1 MGGVNTENTSG
12 PVLIVVALPVEAR
25 PLVSTLN
32 LKFHSHGEYRNDEFT
47 LIVTGG
53 RRISS
58 AISTTKAFSLNDD
71 YVSVLNFGLCGSR
84 NPKTNIGEMRYVNRI
99 REVCT
104 GRDFF
109 PDPLIAHE
117 WEESAIQCHDQPVQ
131 DPNVMNFDPFAEIV
145 DMESAGFFQAATLFL
160 PVHSIHCIKV
170 VSDHLDTS
178 RKSTKAI
185 EDLINNRVS
194 EISKYLRQISQSI
207 TAPKPKIP
215 THFQSSIDDIAKSW
229 RLTKTQVHSL
239 HKIALG
245 ASLRKVDFA
254 QILKKREFEKPMVK
268 VARNLAFKNLCREL
282 AK

>member
-1 MGGVNTENTSG
+1 MGGVNTENTFS

-25 PLVSTLN
+25 PLVSSLN

-47 LIVTGG
+47 LIVTGVG
-53 RRISS
+53 RISS

-84 NPKTNIGEMRYVNRI
+84 NPETNIGEMRYVNRI

-117 WEESAIQCHDQPVQ
+117 WKESAIQCHDQPVQ
-131 DPNVMNFDPFAEIV
+131 DPNIMDFDPFAEIV

-178 RKSTKAI
+178 RKSTKDI

-215 THFQSSIDDIAKSW
+215 THFQSSIDEIAKSW
-229 RLTKTQVHSL
+229 RLTKTQVHTL

-268 VARNLAFKNLCREL
+268 TDRNLAFANLCREL

>member
-32 LKFHSHGEYRNDEFT
+32 LKFHSHGEYRNEEFT
-47 LIVTGG
+47 LIVTGVG
-53 RRISS
+53 RISS

-84 NPKTNIGEMRYVNRI
+84 NPNTNIGEMRYVNRI

-117 WEESAIQCHDQPVQ
+117 WKESAIQCHDQPVQ
-131 DPNVMNFDPFAEIV
+131 DPNVMDFDSFAEIV
-145 DMESAGFFQAATLFL
+145 DMESAGFFQAASLFL

-178 RKSTKAI
+178 RKSTKDI
-185 EDLINNRVS
+185 EELINNRAS

-215 THFQSSIDDIAKSW
+215 THFQSSIDNIAKSW

-239 HKIALG
+239 QKIALG
-245 ASLRKVDFA
+245 ASLRKIDFRP
-254 QILKKREFEKPMVK
+254 ILKKIESEKPKVK
-268 VARNLAFKNLCREL
+268 TDRNLAFTNLCREL
-282 AK
+282 VK

>member
-1 MGGVNTENTSG
+1 VGGVNTENTFS

-25 PLVSTLN
+25 PLVSSLN

-47 LIVTGG
+47 LIVTGVG
-53 RRISS
+53 RISS

-84 NPKTNIGEMRYVNRI
+84 NPETNIGEMRYVNRI

-117 WEESAIQCHDQPVQ
+117 WKESAIQCHDQPVQ
-131 DPNVMNFDPFAEIV
+131 DPNIMDFDPFAEIV

-178 RKSTKAI
+178 RKSTKDI
-185 EDLINNRVS
+185 EELINNRVS

-215 THFQSSIDDIAKSW
+215 THFQSSIDEIAKSW
-229 RLTKTQVHSL
+229 RLTKTQVHTL

-268 VARNLAFKNLCREL
+268 TDRNLAFTNLCREL

>member
-1 MGGVNTENTSG
+1 MNTENTFS

-25 PLVSTLN
+25 PLVSSLN

-47 LIVTGG
+47 LIVTGVG
-53 RRISS
+53 RISS

-84 NPKTNIGEMRYVNRI
+84 NPETNIGEMRYVNRI

-117 WEESAIQCHDQPVQ
+117 WKESAIQCHDQPVQ
-131 DPNVMNFDPFAEIV
+131 DPNIMDFDPFAEIV

-178 RKSTKAI
+178 RKSTKDI
-185 EDLINNRVS
+185 EELINNRVS

-215 THFQSSIDDIAKSW
+215 THFQSSIDEIAKSW
-229 RLTKTQVHSL
+229 RLTKTQVHTL

-268 VARNLAFKNLCREL
+268 TDRNLAFTNLCREL

>member
-32 LKFHSHGEYRNDEFT
+32 LKFHSHGEYRNEEFT
-47 LIVTGG
+47 LIVTGVG
-53 RRISS
+53 RISS

-117 WEESAIQCHDQPVQ
+117 WKESAIQCHDQPVQ
-131 DPNVMNFDPFAEIV
+131 DPNVMDFDSFAEIV
-145 DMESAGFFQAATLFL
+145 DMESAGFFQAASLFL

-178 RKSTKAI
+178 RKSTNDI
-185 EDLINNRVS
+185 EELINNRVS

-229 RLTKTQVHSL
+229 RLTKTQVHTL

-254 QILKKREFEKPMVK
+254 QILKKIESEKPKVK
-268 VARNLAFKNLCREL
+268 TDRNLAFTNLCREL

>member
-1 MGGVNTENTSG
+1 VNTENTFS

-25 PLVSTLN
+25 PLVSSLN

-47 LIVTGG
+47 LIVTGVG
-53 RRISS
+53 RISS

-84 NPKTNIGEMRYVNRI
+84 NPETNIGEMRYVNRI

-117 WEESAIQCHDQPVQ
+117 WKESAIQCHDQPVQ
-131 DPNVMNFDPFAEIV
+131 DPNIMDFDPFAEIV

-178 RKSTKAI
+178 RKSTKDI
-185 EDLINNRVS
+185 EELINNRVS

-215 THFQSSIDDIAKSW
+215 THFQSSIDEIAKSW
-229 RLTKTQVHSL
+229 RLTKTQVHTL

-268 VARNLAFKNLCREL
+268 TDRNLAFTNLCREL

>member
-47 LIVTGG
+47 LIVTGVG
-53 RRISS
+53 RISS

-84 NPKTNIGEMRYVNRI
+84 NPKTNIGAMRYVNRI

-109 PDPLIAHE
+109 PDPLIDHE
-117 WEESAIQCHDQPVQ
+117 WKESAIQCHDQPVQ

-178 RKSTKAI
+178 KKSTKAI
-185 EDLINNRVS
+185 ENLINNRVS

-207 TAPKPKIP
+207 TVPKPKIP
-215 THFQSSIDDIAKSW
+215 THYQSSIDDIAKSW

-239 HKIALG
+239 QKIALG
-245 ASLRKVDFA
+245 ASLRKIDFRP
-254 QILKKREFEKPMVK
+254 IFKKIESENPKVK
-268 VARNLAFKNLCREL
+268 TERNLAFTNLCREL

>member
-47 LIVTGG
+47 LIVTGVG
-53 RRISS
+53 RISS

-117 WEESAIQCHDQPVQ
+117 WKESAIQCHDQPVQ
-131 DPNVMNFDPFAEIV
+131 DPNVMDFDSFAEIV
-145 DMESAGFFQAATLFL
+145 DMESAGFFQAASLFL

-178 RKSTKAI
+178 RKSTNDI
-185 EDLINNRVS
+185 EELINNRVS

-229 RLTKTQVHSL
+229 RLTKTQVHTL

-268 VARNLAFKNLCREL
+268 TDRNLAFTNICREL

>member
-1 MGGVNTENTSG
+1 M
-12 PVLIVVALPVEAR
+12 
-25 PLVSTLN
+25 
-32 LKFHSHGEYRNDEFT
+32 
-47 LIVTGG
+47 
-53 RRISS
+53 
-58 AISTTKAFSLNDD
+58 
-71 YVSVLNFGLCGSR
+71 
-84 NPKTNIGEMRYVNRI
+84 
-99 REVCT
+99 
-104 GRDFF
+104 DF
-109 PDPLIAHE
+109 D
-117 WEESAIQCHDQPVQ
+117 S
-131 DPNVMNFDPFAEIV
+131 FAEIV
-145 DMESAGFFQAATLFL
+145 DMESAGFFQAASLFL

-178 RKSTKAI
+178 RKSTNDI
-185 EDLINNRVS
+185 EELINNRVS

-229 RLTKTQVHSL
+229 RLTKTQVHTL

-268 VARNLAFKNLCREL
+268 TDRNLAFTNICREL

>member
-1 MGGVNTENTSG
+1 
-12 PVLIVVALPVEAR
+12 
-25 PLVSTLN
+25 
-32 LKFHSHGEYRNDEFT
+32 
-47 LIVTGG
+47 LIVTGVG
-53 RRISS
+53 RISS

-117 WEESAIQCHDQPVQ
+117 WKESAIQCHDQPVQ
-131 DPNVMNFDPFAEIV
+131 DPNVMDFDPFAEIV

-178 RKSTKAI
+178 RKSTKDI
-185 EDLINNRVS
+185 EDLINNRVF
-194 EISKYLRQISQSI
+194 EISKYLRQICRSI
-207 TAPKPKIP
+207 TAAKPKI
-215 THFQSSIDDIAKSW
+215 HAHIQSSIDDIAKSW

-245 ASLRKVDFA
+245 ASLRKIDFRP
-254 QILKKREFEKPMVK
+254 ILKKIESQKPKVK
-268 VARNLAFKNLCREL
+268 TDRNLAFTNLCREL

>member
-1 MGGVNTENTSG
+1 MGGVNTENTTG

-25 PLVSTLN
+25 PLVSNLN
-32 LKFHSHGEYRNDEFT
+32 LKFHSHGKYRNDEFT
-47 LIVTGG
+47 LIVTGVG
-53 RRISS
+53 RISS

-84 NPKTNIGEMRYVNRI
+84 NPETNIGEMRYVNRI

-117 WEESAIQCHDQPVQ
+117 WKESAIQCHDQPVQ
-131 DPNVMNFDPFAEIV
+131 DPNVMDFDPFAEIV

-178 RKSTKAI
+178 RISTKAI
-185 EDLINNRVS
+185 EDLINNRVF
-194 EISKYLRQISQSI
+194 EISEYLRQIIRSI
-207 TAPKPKIP
+207 TAPIPKIP

-229 RLTKTQVHSL
+229 RLTKTQVHTL

-268 VARNLAFKNLCREL
+268 TDRNLAFTNLCREL

>member
-1 MGGVNTENTSG
+1 VGGVNTENTFS

-25 PLVSTLN
+25 PLVSSLN

-47 LIVTGG
+47 LIVTGVG
-53 RRISS
+53 RISS

-84 NPKTNIGEMRYVNRI
+84 NPETNIGEMRYVNRI

-117 WEESAIQCHDQPVQ
+117 WKESAIQCHDQPVQ
-131 DPNVMNFDPFAEIV
+131 DPNIMDFDPFAEIV

-178 RKSTKAI
+178 RKSTKDI

-215 THFQSSIDDIAKSW
+215 THFQSSIDEIAKSW
-229 RLTKTQVHSL
+229 RLTKTQVHTL

-268 VARNLAFKNLCREL
+268 TDRNLAFANLCREL

>member
-25 PLVSTLN
+25 PLVSSLN

-47 LIVTGG
+47 LIVTGVG
-53 RRISS
+53 RISS

-109 PDPLIAHE
+109 PDPLIDHE
-117 WEESAIQCHDQPVQ
+117 WKESAIQCHDQPVQ

-185 EDLINNRVS
+185 EGLINNRVF
-194 EISKYLRQISQSI
+194 EISKYLRHICRSI
-207 TAPKPKIP
+207 TAAKPKI
-215 THFQSSIDDIAKSW
+215 HAHIQSSIDEIAKSW

-239 HKIALG
+239 QKIALG
-245 ASLRKVDFA
+245 ASLRKIDFRP
-254 QILKKREFEKPMVK
+254 ILKKIGSEKPKVK
-268 VARNLAFKNLCREL
+268 TDRNLAFTHLCREL

>member
-1 MGGVNTENTSG
+1 VGGVNTENTFS

-25 PLVSTLN
+25 PLVSSLN

-47 LIVTGG
+47 LIVTGVG
-53 RRISS
+53 RISS

-84 NPKTNIGEMRYVNRI
+84 NPETNIGEMRYVNRI

-117 WEESAIQCHDQPVQ
+117 WKESAIQCHDQPVQ
-131 DPNVMNFDPFAEIV
+131 DPNIMDFDPFAEIV

-178 RKSTKAI
+178 RKSAKDI
-185 EDLINNRVS
+185 EELINNRVS

-215 THFQSSIDDIAKSW
+215 THFQSSIDEIAKSW
-229 RLTKTQVHSL
+229 RLTKTQVHTL

-268 VARNLAFKNLCREL
+268 TDRNLAFTNLCREL

>member
-1 MGGVNTENTSG
+1 VGGVNTENTFS

-25 PLVSTLN
+25 PLVSSLN

-47 LIVTGG
+47 LIVTGVG
-53 RRISS
+53 RISS

-84 NPKTNIGEMRYVNRI
+84 NPETNIGEMRYVNRI

-117 WEESAIQCHDQPVQ
+117 WKESAIQCHDQPVQ
-131 DPNVMNFDPFAEIV
+131 DPNIMDFDPFAEIV

-178 RKSTKAI
+178 RKSTKDI

-215 THFQSSIDDIAKSW
+215 THFQSSIDEIAKSW
-229 RLTKTQVHSL
+229 RLTKTQVHTL

-268 VARNLAFKNLCREL
+268 TDRNLAFTNLCREL

>member
-1 MGGVNTENTSG
+1 MGGVNTENTFS

-25 PLVSTLN
+25 PLVSSLN

-47 LIVTGG
+47 LIVTGVG
-53 RRISS
+53 RISS

-84 NPKTNIGEMRYVNRI
+84 NPETNIGEMRYVNRI

-117 WEESAIQCHDQPVQ
+117 WKESAIQCHDQPVQ
-131 DPNVMNFDPFAEIV
+131 DPNIMDFDPFAEIV

-178 RKSTKAI
+178 RKSTKDI

-215 THFQSSIDDIAKSW
+215 THFQSSIDEIAKSW
-229 RLTKTQVHSL
+229 RLTKTQVHTL

-268 VARNLAFKNLCREL
+268 TDRNLAFTNLCREL

>member
-47 LIVTGG
+47 LIVTGVG
-53 RRISS
+53 RISS

-84 NPKTNIGEMRYVNRI
+84 NPKTNIGAMRYVNRI

-109 PDPLIAHE
+109 PDPLIDHE
-117 WEESAIQCHDQPVQ
+117 WKESAIQCHDQPVQ

-178 RKSTKAI
+178 KKSTKAI
-185 EDLINNRVS
+185 ENLINNRVS

-207 TAPKPKIP
+207 TVPKPKIP
-215 THFQSSIDDIAKSW
+215 THYQSSIDNIAKSW

-239 HKIALG
+239 QKIALG
-245 ASLRKVDFA
+245 ASLRKIDFRP
-254 QILKKREFEKPMVK
+254 IFKKIESENPKVK
-268 VARNLAFKNLCREL
+268 TERNLAFTNLCREL

>member
-25 PLVSTLN
+25 PLVSSLN
-32 LKFHSHGEYRNDEFT
+32 LKFHSHGEYRNDGFT
-47 LIVTGG
+47 LIVTGVG
-53 RRISS
+53 RIAS

-71 YVSVLNFGLCGSR
+71 YMSVLNFGLCGSR
-84 NPKTNIGEMRYVNRI
+84 NHKTNIGEMRYVNRI

-109 PDPLIAHE
+109 PDPLIAHQ
-117 WEESAIQCHDQPVQ
+117 WKESAIQCHDQPVQ
-131 DPNVMNFDPFAEIV
+131 DPNIMDFDPFAEIV

-178 RKSTKAI
+178 RKSTKDI
-185 EDLINNRVS
+185 EELINKRVS

-215 THFQSSIDDIAKSW
+215 PHVQSSIDEIAKSW
-229 RLTKTQVHSL
+229 RLTKTQVHTL

-254 QILKKREFEKPMVK
+254 QILKKRKFEKPMVK
-268 VARNLAFKNLCREL
+268 TDRNLAFTNFCREL

>member
-1 MGGVNTENTSG
+1 VGGVNTENTFS

-25 PLVSTLN
+25 PLVSSLN

-47 LIVTGG
+47 LIVTGVG
-53 RRISS
+53 RISS

-84 NPKTNIGEMRYVNRI
+84 NPETNIGEMRYVNRI

-117 WEESAIQCHDQPVQ
+117 WKESAIQCHDQPVQ
-131 DPNVMNFDPFAEIV
+131 DPNIMDFDPFAEIV

-178 RKSTKAI
+178 RKSTKEI
-185 EDLINNRVS
+185 EELINNRVS

-215 THFQSSIDDIAKSW
+215 THFQSSIDEIAKSW
-229 RLTKTQVHSL
+229 RLTKTQVHTL

-268 VARNLAFKNLCREL
+268 TDRNLAFTNLCREL

>member
-47 LIVTGG
+47 LIVTGVG
-53 RRISS
+53 RISS

-117 WEESAIQCHDQPVQ
+117 WKESAIQCHDQPVQ
-131 DPNVMNFDPFAEIV
+131 DPNVMDFDLFAEIV
-145 DMESAGFFQAATLFL
+145 DMESAGFFQAASLFL

-178 RKSTKAI
+178 RKSTKDI
-185 EDLINNRVS
+185 EELINNRAS

-215 THFQSSIDDIAKSW
+215 THFQSSIDAISKNW
-229 RLTKTQVHSL
+229 RLTKTQVHTL

-268 VARNLAFKNLCREL
+268 TDRNLAFTNICREL

>member
-1 MGGVNTENTSG
+1 MGGVNTENTFS

-25 PLVSTLN
+25 PLVSSLN

-47 LIVTGG
+47 LIVTGVG
-53 RRISS
+53 RISS

-84 NPKTNIGEMRYVNRI
+84 NPETNIGEMRYVNRI

-117 WEESAIQCHDQPVQ
+117 WKESAIQCHDQPVQ
-131 DPNVMNFDPFAEIV
+131 DPNIMDFDPFAEIV

-178 RKSTKAI
+178 RKSTIDI
-185 EDLINNRVS
+185 EELINNRVS

-215 THFQSSIDDIAKSW
+215 THFQSSIDEIAKSW
-229 RLTKTQVHSL
+229 RLTKTQVHTL

-268 VARNLAFKNLCREL
+268 TDRNLAFTNLCREL

>member
-25 PLVSTLN
+25 PLVSSLN
-32 LKFHSHGEYRNDEFT
+32 LKFHSHGEYRNDGFT
-47 LIVTGG
+47 LIVTGVG
-53 RRISS
+53 RIAS

-109 PDPLIAHE
+109 PDPLIAHQ
-117 WEESAIQCHDQPVQ
+117 WKESAIQCHDQPVQ
-131 DPNVMNFDPFAEIV
+131 DPNIMDFDPFAEIV

-178 RKSTKAI
+178 RKSTKDI
-185 EDLINNRVS
+185 EELINKRVS

-215 THFQSSIDDIAKSW
+215 PHVQSSIDEIAKSW
-229 RLTKTQVHSL
+229 RLTKTQVHTL

-268 VARNLAFKNLCREL
+268 TDRNLAFTNFCREL

>member
-25 PLVSTLN
+25 PLVSSLN

-47 LIVTGG
+47 LIVTGVG
-53 RRISS
+53 RISS

-109 PDPLIAHE
+109 PDPLIDHE
-117 WEESAIQCHDQPVQ
+117 WKESAIQCHDQPVQ
-131 DPNVMNFDPFAEIV
+131 DPNVMDFDSFAEIV
-145 DMESAGFFQAATLFL
+145 DMESAGFFQAASLFL

-178 RKSTKAI
+178 RKSTNDI
-185 EDLINNRVS
+185 EELINNRVS

-229 RLTKTQVHSL
+229 RLTKTQVHTL

-268 VARNLAFKNLCREL
+268 TDRNLAFTNICREL

>member
-1 MGGVNTENTSG
+1 MGDLNTVNKTGT
-12 PVLIVVALPVEAR
+12 VLIVVALPVEAR
-25 PLVSTLN
+25 PLVSALN
-32 LKFHSHGEYRNDEFT
+32 LKFHSNGKYRNDEFT
-47 LIVTGG
+47 LTVTGVG
-53 RRISS
+53 RISS

-71 YVSVLNFGLCGSR
+71 YASVLNFGLCGSR
-84 NPKTNIGEMRYVNRI
+84 NPKTNIGAIRYVNRI

-117 WEESAIQCHDQPVQ
+117 WEESAIQCHDRPVQ
-131 DPNVMNFDPFAEIV
+131 DPTLMDFDPFAEIV
-145 DMESAGFFQAATLFL
+145 DMESAGFFQAASLFL

-178 RKSTKAI
+178 RKSTKDI
-185 EDLINNRVS
+185 EELINNRVS
-194 EISKYLRQISQSI
+194 EISKYLRQISRPI
-207 TAPKPKIP
+207 AAPKPKIP
-215 THFQSSIDDIAKSW
+215 CHLQSSIDTIAKNW
-229 RLTKTQVHSL
+229 RLTKTQVHTF

-254 QILKKREFEKPMVK
+254 QILKNREFEKPMVK

>member
-1 MGGVNTENTSG
+1 MGGVNTENTFS

-25 PLVSTLN
+25 PLVSSLN

-47 LIVTGG
+47 LIVTGVG
-53 RRISS
+53 RISS

-84 NPKTNIGEMRYVNRI
+84 NPETNIGEMRYVNRI

-117 WEESAIQCHDQPVQ
+117 WKESAIQCHDQPVQ
-131 DPNVMNFDPFAEIV
+131 DPNIMDFDPFAEIV

-178 RKSTKAI
+178 RKSAKDI
-185 EDLINNRVS
+185 EELINNRVS

-215 THFQSSIDDIAKSW
+215 THFQSSIDEIAKSW
-229 RLTKTQVHSL
+229 RLTKTQVHTL

-268 VARNLAFKNLCREL
+268 TDRNLAFTNLCREL

>member
-1 MGGVNTENTSG
+1 VNTENTFS

-25 PLVSTLN
+25 PLVSSLN

-47 LIVTGG
+47 LIVTGVG
-53 RRISS
+53 RISS

-84 NPKTNIGEMRYVNRI
+84 NPETNIGEMRYVNRI

-117 WEESAIQCHDQPVQ
+117 WKESAIQCHDQPVQ
-131 DPNVMNFDPFAEIV
+131 DPNIMDFDPFAEIV

-178 RKSTKAI
+178 RKSTIDI
-185 EDLINNRVS
+185 EELINNRVS

-215 THFQSSIDDIAKSW
+215 THFQSSIDEIAKSW
-229 RLTKTQVHSL
+229 RLTKTQVHTL

-268 VARNLAFKNLCREL
+268 TDRNLAFTNLCREL